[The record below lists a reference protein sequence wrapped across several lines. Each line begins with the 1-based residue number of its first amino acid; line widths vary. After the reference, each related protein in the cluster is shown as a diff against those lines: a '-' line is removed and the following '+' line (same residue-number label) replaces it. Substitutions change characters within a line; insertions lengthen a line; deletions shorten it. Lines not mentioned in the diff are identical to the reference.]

1 MQRWRC
7 WKRWWSLRHTAAGA
21 TRAARAPRS
30 GLGQRRRDGR
40 RARGRKGGARA
51 AQNGGGGT
59 VLRPRRAGVRNGG
72 CPWTRPATSL
82 GGVGARLHERD
93 PPIRLPLVQGRVSR
107 CTYLIC

>member
-59 VLRPRRAGVRNGG
+59 VVRLRRAGARKGG
-72 CPWTRPATSL
+72 CPWTRPRRDATAL
-82 GGVGARLHERD
+82 QVAQRCGAEARCGVLARARLR
-93 PPIRLPLVQGRVSR
+93 PSGPSAA
-107 CTYLIC
+107 